1 MTTNAILQIGLYVAA
16 LALLTKPVGA
26 YMARVYSGER
36 TFADPVFVPVER
48 LVYRL
53 TGIDQRREMRWT
65 TYLLALL
72 AFSLSGFLLLYLILR
87 LQGGLPL
94 NPADLPAVKPDLAF
108 NTAVSFVTNTNWQS
122 YSGEVTMSHL
132 TQMMGLTV
140 QNFVSA
146 ATGMAIAIALV
157 RGLARHSA
165 QAVGNFW
172 FDLTRSVIWILLP
185 LSVVLALLLVS
196 QGVIQNL
203 DGPREVTTLAGGT
216 QQIAL
221 GPVASQE
228 AIKMLGTNGGGFFN
242 ANSAHPF
249 ENPNGITN
257 FLQML
262 AIFLIPAG
270 LTYTFGKMVGNTRQ
284 GWTIFGAMLVLFL
297 AGAIAT
303 TAFEARGNELIPDS
317 VAQQTTGEQAGGNM
331 EGKETR
337 FGITASTLFATIT
350 TAASCGAVNAMHDSF
365 TPLGGM
371 IPLLNI
377 AIGEVI
383 FGGVGAGLY
392 GFLIFAILAVFIS
405 GLMVGR
411 TPEYLGKKIEA
422 FEMKMAS
429 LTILVPP
436 LVVLIG
442 TAIAVVGPGLTYAAG
457 DEIKSNLNNPGAH
470 GFTEVLYAFSSAG
483 NNNGSAFAGL
493 TANEPFYNVAL
504 GIAMFASRYWL
515 MIPVLAIAG
524 SLARKKLT
532 PPSAGTLP
540 THQPLFVVM
549 LVSTILLVGA
559 LTFLPSLALGPVV
572 EHLQMLAS

>member
-1 MTTNAILQIGLYVAA
+1 MTANTVLQIGLYVAA
-16 LALLTKPVGA
+16 LALLTKPVGV

-36 TFADPVFVPVER
+36 TFADPVLLPVER

-53 TGIDQRREMRWT
+53 AGVDQRREMRWT

-72 AFSLSGFLLLYLILR
+72 AFNLAGVLLLYVIQR

-94 NPADLPAVKPDLAF
+94 NPADMPAVKPDLAF

-122 YSGEVTMSHL
+122 YAGEATMSHL
-132 TQMMGLTV
+132 TQMTGLTV

-157 RGLARHSA
+157 RGLARHNA
-165 QAVGNFW
+165 RAVGNFW
-172 FDLTRSVIWILLP
+172 FDLTRSVLWILLP
-185 LSVVLALLLVS
+185 LSIVLALLLAS

-203 DGPREVTTLAGGT
+203 DAPREVTTLAGGT

-228 AIKMLGTNGGGFFN
+228 AIKMIGTNGGGFFN

-270 LTYTFGKMVGNTRQ
+270 LTYTFGRMVGNPRQ

-297 AGAIAT
+297 AGVIAT
-303 TAFEARGNELIPDS
+303 TTFEARGNELLPDA
-317 VAQQTTGEQAGGNM
+317 VTQETTSEQAGGNM

-337 FGITASTLFATIT
+337 FGITASSLFATIT
-350 TAASCGAVNAMHDSF
+350 TAASCGAVNSMHDSF

-392 GFLIFAILAVFIS
+392 GFLIFAILTVFIA

-411 TPEYLGKKIEA
+411 TPEYLGKKIEPR
-422 FEMKMAS
+422 EMKLVM
-429 LTILVPP
+429 LTLLVIP
-436 LVVLIG
+436 LVHSRL
-442 TAIAVVGPGLTYAAG
+442 
-457 DEIKSNLNNPGAH
+457 H
-470 GFTEVLYAFSSAG
+470 R
-483 NNNGSAFAGL
+483 
-493 TANEPFYNVAL
+493 AL
-504 GIAMFASRYWL
+504 GGR
-515 MIPVLAIAG
+515 
-524 SLARKKLT
+524 R
-532 PPSAGTLP
+532 
-540 THQPLFVVM
+540 
-549 LVSTILLVGA
+549 
-559 LTFLPSLALGPVV
+559 
-572 EHLQMLAS
+572 